1 MKKVLITILCSL
13 LTITLFG
20 CANNTQDNKAVD
32 SKTNINET
40 VEDSNANKDESEEI
54 INNDVTEDSGSENDK
69 SDNDDSSSDNDTV
82 PEQEPDN
89 EPTSEL
95 TQKQKNSIE
104 MLNYLT
110 TLSQEI
116 NNSKNSRLYLE
127 NTYSALI
134 NNTYPNAVDIR
145 TQAHLE
151 DMLDT
156 LENYRMLSVKRD
168 RLQYIYNQNKAKALK
183 QAIPNPMSVLNVVV
197 AGNPLKAAISALY
210 LAVDSYSS
218 YTEYVESQD
227 LQYLQDNWS
236 LDDEE
241 AKELHNSRTMAFS
254 YMLDMVRNNEIPGDL
269 TLNEELVEDYVE
281 RKATSNVVGKIQFF
295 EANEDSYKALG
306 EYWLTLAQ
314 NYYENEDYSKVLYAI
329 EQYESSETRIF
340 RKDYDY
346 GKTLPIAIVSAREVL
361 NEDEYISY
369 ATNKLQSITSN
380 TKVSD
385 WATQYFVAQ
394 TYMDLYSITN
404 DKKYLEQ
411 GYEIEVNVVNELI
424 SEQQK
429 LNKEYLADVVEIK
442 ADKNATKEEKNE
454 IKSYNKMLKERRKT
468 ELPPISAPLE
478 LSCELLFGI
487 ADELDISDTEK
498 NRVEKLIHNNGEQIF
513 LNVLLDNQVRFSK
526 NDFSSD
532 SYDVTYEKNK
542 LYIPAVLLSND
553 SIVKVALKT
562 SSGTTVYD
570 DWCLDNVDRNKK
582 ELEDFLAEYS
592 SLSAKKIDYSDGDT
606 ISVQIFRN
614 DKETEPQVT
623 FKFKAKETKKFI
635 FTDISFER
643 VK

>member
-54 INNDVTEDSGSENDK
+54 INNDVTEDSEAENDQ
-69 SDNDDSSSDNDTV
+69 SDNDDLSSDNDTV
-82 PEQEPDN
+82 SEEDPDN

-281 RKATSNVVGKIQFF
+281 RKATSNVIGKIQFF

-385 WATQYFVAQ
+385 WATQYFVVQ

-404 DKKYLEQ
+404 DKNYLEQ

-487 ADELDISDTEK
+487 ADELGISDTEK

>member
-1 MKKVLITILCSL
+1 MKKVFITILCSL

-20 CANNTQDNKAVD
+20 CGNNTQENEIVD
-32 SKTNINET
+32 SETDINET
-40 VEDSNANKDESEEI
+40 VKDSNADKDESEEI
-54 INNDVTEDSGSENDK
+54 TNNDVTEDSEAENDQ
-69 SDNDDSSSDNDTV
+69 SDNDDLSSDNDTV
-82 PEQEPDN
+82 SEEDPDN

-116 NNSKNSRLYLE
+116 NDSKNSRLYLE

-281 RKATSNVVGKIQFF
+281 RKATSNVIGKIQFF
-295 EANEDSYKALG
+295 ESNEDSYKALG

-385 WATQYFVAQ
+385 WATQYFVVQ

-404 DKKYLEQ
+404 DKNYLEQ

-429 LNKEYLADVVEIK
+429 LNKEYLADVKEIK
-442 ADKNATKEEKNE
+442 ADKNATKDEKNE

-487 ADELDISDTEK
+487 ADELGISDTEK

-532 SYDVTYEKNK
+532 SYNVTYEKNK

-570 DWCLDNVDRNKK
+570 DWHLDNVDRNKK
-582 ELEDFLAEYS
+582 ELEDFVAEYS
-592 SLSAKKIDYSDGDT
+592 SVSAKKIDYSDGDT

>member
-1 MKKVLITILCSL
+1 M
-13 LTITLFG
+13 
-20 CANNTQDNKAVD
+20 
-32 SKTNINET
+32 
-40 VEDSNANKDESEEI
+40 
-54 INNDVTEDSGSENDK
+54 
-69 SDNDDSSSDNDTV
+69 
-82 PEQEPDN
+82 
-89 EPTSEL
+89 
-95 TQKQKNSIE
+95 
-104 MLNYLT
+104 
-110 TLSQEI
+110 
-116 NNSKNSRLYLE
+116 
-127 NTYSALI
+127 
-134 NNTYPNAVDIR
+134 
-145 TQAHLE
+145 
-151 DMLDT
+151 
-156 LENYRMLSVKRD
+156 
-168 RLQYIYNQNKAKALK
+168 
-183 QAIPNPMSVLNVVV
+183 
-197 AGNPLKAAISALY
+197 
-210 LAVDSYSS
+210 
-218 YTEYVESQD
+218 
-227 LQYLQDNWS
+227 
-236 LDDEE
+236 
-241 AKELHNSRTMAFS
+241 
-254 YMLDMVRNNEIPGDL
+254 
-269 TLNEELVEDYVE
+269 
-281 RKATSNVVGKIQFF
+281 
-295 EANEDSYKALG
+295 
-306 EYWLTLAQ
+306 
-314 NYYENEDYSKVLYAI
+314 LYAI

-369 ATNKLQSITSN
+369 AANKLQSITSN

-385 WATQYFVAQ
+385 WATQYFVVQ

-404 DKKYLEQ
+404 DKNYLEQ

-487 ADELDISDTEK
+487 ADELGISDTEK

-570 DWCLDNVDRNKK
+570 DWCLDNVDRSKK

>member
-32 SKTNINET
+32 SETDINET

-54 INNDVTEDSGSENDK
+54 INNDVTEDSEAENDQ
-69 SDNDDSSSDNDTV
+69 SENDDSSSDNDTV

-487 ADELDISDTEK
+487 ADELGISDTEK

>member
-1 MKKVLITILCSL
+1 
-13 LTITLFG
+13 
-20 CANNTQDNKAVD
+20 
-32 SKTNINET
+32 
-40 VEDSNANKDESEEI
+40 
-54 INNDVTEDSGSENDK
+54 
-69 SDNDDSSSDNDTV
+69 
-82 PEQEPDN
+82 
-89 EPTSEL
+89 
-95 TQKQKNSIE
+95 
-104 MLNYLT
+104 
-110 TLSQEI
+110 
-116 NNSKNSRLYLE
+116 
-127 NTYSALI
+127 
-134 NNTYPNAVDIR
+134 
-145 TQAHLE
+145 
-151 DMLDT
+151 
-156 LENYRMLSVKRD
+156 
-168 RLQYIYNQNKAKALK
+168 
-183 QAIPNPMSVLNVVV
+183 
-197 AGNPLKAAISALY
+197 
-210 LAVDSYSS
+210 
-218 YTEYVESQD
+218 
-227 LQYLQDNWS
+227 
-236 LDDEE
+236 
-241 AKELHNSRTMAFS
+241 
-254 YMLDMVRNNEIPGDL
+254 MVRNNEIPGDL

-281 RKATSNVVGKIQFF
+281 RKATSNVIGKIQFF

-385 WATQYFVAQ
+385 WATQYFVVQ

-404 DKKYLEQ
+404 DKNYLEQ

-487 ADELDISDTEK
+487 ADELGISDTEK

-570 DWCLDNVDRNKK
+570 DWCLDNVDRSKK

-614 DKETEPQVT
+614 DKETEPQAT

>member
-1 MKKVLITILCSL
+1 MKKVFITILCSL

-20 CANNTQDNKAVD
+20 CGNNTQENEIVD
-32 SKTNINET
+32 SETDINET
-40 VEDSNANKDESEEI
+40 VKDSNADKDESEEI
-54 INNDVTEDSGSENDK
+54 TNNDVTEDSEAENDQ
-69 SDNDDSSSDNDTV
+69 SDNDDLSSDNDTV
-82 PEQEPDN
+82 SEEDPDN

-116 NNSKNSRLYLE
+116 NDSKNSRLYLE

-281 RKATSNVVGKIQFF
+281 RKATSNVIGKIQFF

-385 WATQYFVAQ
+385 WATQYFVVQ

-404 DKKYLEQ
+404 DKNYLEQ

-429 LNKEYLADVVEIK
+429 LNKEYLADVKEIK
-442 ADKNATKEEKNE
+442 ADKNATKDEKNE

-487 ADELDISDTEK
+487 ADELGISDTEK

-532 SYDVTYEKNK
+532 SYNVTYEKNK

-570 DWCLDNVDRNKK
+570 DWHLDNVDRNKK
-582 ELEDFLAEYS
+582 ELEDFVAEYS
-592 SLSAKKIDYSDGDT
+592 SVSAKKIDYSDGDT

>member
-32 SKTNINET
+32 SETDINET

-54 INNDVTEDSGSENDK
+54 INNDVTEDSEAENDQ
-69 SDNDDSSSDNDTV
+69 SENDDSSSDNDTV

-369 ATNKLQSITSN
+369 ATNKLQSIASN

-429 LNKEYLADVVEIK
+429 LNKEYLTDVVEIK

-487 ADELDISDTEK
+487 ADELGISDTEK

-513 LNVLLDNQVRFSK
+513 LNVLLDNQVHFSK

-553 SIVKVALKT
+553 SIVEVALKT